1 MYRRKPVHFF
11 HMKFFIK
18 LFFNFIF
25 WALANNLHAQNACI
39 DSTVTKVI
47 YLPNTSLYQFLKIPC
62 NDDGVLVKIF
72 EQSTQNVQPKMG
84 ISKFSKNGIVE
95 WTKMFFILDNNL
107 TFNITHLLQLQN
119 GEYIIGGYIT
129 PVFNS
134 NYKPVKILLLKL
146 RTDGSVIWQKQLNN
160 NYGSSTQETVRLT
173 NVQEGQNG
181 DILIFTSDRN
191 GFVTIKNVVTRLNQN
206 GQVVWSNA
214 YFGDAYLIEPSAN
227 LSSNNNVL
235 HLWAINFNSPNNCFN
250 SSQLGLCYLQLN
262 YSTGLLN
269 QSKQYCIKPGN
280 TSLNLWGVNAL
291 EPGMG
296 HNFISKRLIN
306 GNTLV
311 ILPDANGRRNLM
323 INLFDSNYHH
333 IKSVLYKTNIPTGA
347 GYLHPYFWF
356 DINKT
361 DGSVVISMS
370 LLPYGGVSFLPFQFY
385 TFIDS
390 DLKLKKQFFIQ
401 ESSLDSTVGSMS
413 FLNNGEINLMSN
425 IKLATFPGS
434 RQLKFSN
441 FIAGAN
447 KDAFCFAKDSTYG
460 TFEPH
465 ALYLS
470 STNFQ
475 YDSIKF
481 NVYQSADSNL
491 LYFSALNIL
500 NTTTCVKYSICDSL
514 KILGNKIACNLLDSF
529 LYSAYKNPQCLKN
542 IEWSIDTAFADA
554 VKSKDSLKIKF
565 KKTGTTVIYAS
576 LAGCTLKDSLV
587 VNITL
592 PKNHCNIETDSLL
605 CPGETKV
612 LKAPKGFAA
621 YRWSNGSNTD
631 STLAANIGWYYVRAT
646 DSCGNSF
653 TDSIQLQKADTSLAF
668 LQNQIICNND
678 TVMLPIPAYIKSL
691 SWQPQQGISRM
702 GNTILFY
709 PQQTSV
715 YQINAVFN
723 GNCTAQKNIAIA
735 VKHCPQT
742 VFVPNSFT
750 PNNDGLNDRFKPV
763 FGRAVEL
770 YYFVVYN
777 RYGQKL
783 FESRNP
789 QLAWDG
795 RYNGIAQQTG
805 SFAWMCRYAFANQPK
820 KLLKGTVILI
830 R

>member
-1 MYRRKPVHFF
+1 MQILLAQNNCIDFSYTKNWFINNESIKIIKQIKTNDNGALLYIEKADFSGTANLRGL
-11 HMKFFIK
+11 MKFTSEGN
-18 LFFNFIF
+18 LQWNQFFYHPNIG
-25 WALANNLHAQNACI
+25 AQFSI
-39 DSTVTKVI
+39 EH
-47 YLPNTSLYQFLKIPC
+47 FLQLSS
-62 NDDGVLVKIF
+62 GEYVVA
-72 EQSTQNVQPKMG
+72 G
-84 ISKFSKNGIVE
+84 
-95 WTKMFFILDNNL
+95 FILTDTYRVFL
-107 TFNITHLLQLQN
+107 MKLSS
-119 GEYIIGGYIT
+119 GGAI
-129 PVFNS
+129 
-134 NYKPVKILLLKL
+134 
-146 RTDGSVIWQKQLNN
+146 IWQKQFINQYISSPNEILNINALIEGKEGDIFFNVMQSNTNFGESNITRLDSQGNILWSNSYWGKFKFAGSALNYDTINRALNIWGEVSTEPDEICTLNN
-160 NYGSSTQETVRLT
+160 SKKLLAFFELDYLTGNLTQQKNYCVPNNDQRLILEAINYPNQKNLRAFLLSNGYSILINQFLATKKYLCIMLFNEQKKFIKAKYISFDNILPISDLPFFEWSIDESSGSILVTVRIINSVTNNYYLYSLVSLLT
-173 NVQEGQNG
+173 NNLEPVNQLVIENTANDLFTVGPLFLKNG
-181 DILIFTSDRN
+181 SVNFIINSSYPVNPNLFHLNYSNTLPGAISEAFCKARDTTFGIYEPFVLIDNTYKINFDSIYRN
-191 GFVTIKNVVTRLNQN
+191 VFMNDGNPGIAMAST
-206 GQVVWSNA
+206 
-214 YFGDAYLIEPSAN
+214 
-227 LSSNNNVL
+227 
-235 HLWAINFNSPNNCFN
+235 NFNS
-250 SSQLGLCYLQLN
+250 
-262 YSTGLLN
+262 
-269 QSKQYCIKPGN
+269 
-280 TSLNLWGVNAL
+280 
-291 EPGMG
+291 
-296 HNFISKRLIN
+296 IS
-306 GNTLV
+306 
-311 ILPDANGRRNLM
+311 
-323 INLFDSNYHH
+323 
-333 IKSVLYKTNIPTGA
+333 
-347 GYLHPYFWF
+347 
-356 DINKT
+356 
-361 DGSVVISMS
+361 
-370 LLPYGGVSFLPFQFY
+370 
-385 TFIDS
+385 
-390 DLKLKKQFFIQ
+390 
-401 ESSLDSTVGSMS
+401 
-413 FLNNGEINLMSN
+413 
-425 IKLATFPGS
+425 
-434 RQLKFSN
+434 
-441 FIAGAN
+441 
-447 KDAFCFAKDSTYG
+447 
-460 TFEPH
+460 
-465 ALYLS
+465 
-470 STNFQ
+470 
-475 YDSIKF
+475 
-481 NVYQSADSNL
+481 
-491 LYFSALNIL
+491 
-500 NTTTCVKYSICDSL
+500 TCVKYSICDSL
-514 KILGNKIACNLLDSF
+514 KISGNKIACNLLDSF
-529 LYSAYKNPQCLKN
+529 LYTAYKNPQCLKN

-621 YRWSNGSNTD
+621 YRWSNGSNAD
-631 STLAANIGWYYVRAT
+631 STLVANIGWYYVKAS

-668 LQNQIICNND
+668 LQNQTICNND

-763 FGRAVEL
+763 FGRAVEQ

-795 RYNGIAQQTG
+795 SYNGIAQQTG